1 MDGLLLPARTARES
15 RRLRLRAT
23 TSEDL
28 PFLRQLYAS
37 TRVEELDLTDWDAAT
52 RAEFVEMQFKAQHT
66 HYTTH
71 FPDAQ
76 YDIVELEGVD
86 IGRLYVRRSER
97 DIVLMDI
104 ALLPAYRSAGIGSE
118 LLRALLDEASAAR
131 RAVVL
136 HVEANNPRAHDW
148 YRRFGFVDV
157 SSSGVHTLMR
167 RDTD

>member
-1 MDGLLLPARTARES
+1 MRTARES
-15 RRLRLRAT
+15 GRLRLRTT
-23 TSEDL
+23 TSGDL
-28 PFLRQLYAS
+28 PFLLRLYAS

-52 RAEFVEMQFKAQHT
+52 RAAFVEMQFRAQRT
-66 HYTTH
+66 HYLTH

-76 YDIVELEGVD
+76 CDVVELEGID
-86 IGRLYVRRSER
+86 IGRLYVRRSGS

-118 LLRALLDEASAAR
+118 LLRALLNEASSSG

-148 YRRFGFVDV
+148 YQRSGFVDV

-167 RDTD
+167 RDPA